1 MRDGFAASSRS
12 YHTYYLKEKFSVKSQ
27 INSHDQST
35 KFKTMK
41 GRMNLRNIT
50 SATKLCAILGNPI
63 EHTLSPLIHNAAF
76 DHLHLNYVFLAFKVE
91 HLKEAVHG
99 IRALDIKGVSVT
111 IPHKVAIIDYLDE
124 VEEIAGKIGAVNTV
138 VNRGGRLI
146 GYNTDW
152 SGAIRPLEAQVDLKG
167 RKALVLGAGGA
178 ARAIA
183 FGLKEKGA
191 DFTILNRTVHK
202 AEMLASELGVNY
214 GSLEDSAS
222 VPFDTVIN
230 TTSLGMYPN
239 VKDTPVKKALL
250 KGVLVFDMV
259 YNPLK
264 TRLIRDAEENG
275 CATIMGLEMFIN
287 QAAMQ
292 FELWTGEKA
301 PLDLMKK
308 VVVEA
313 LS

>member
-1 MRDGFAASSRS
+1 MSP
-12 YHTYYLKEKFSVKSQ
+12 HT
-27 INSHDQST
+27 
-35 KFKTMK
+35 
-41 GRMNLRNIT
+41 IT
-50 SATKLCAILGNPI
+50 SGTKLCAIFGNPI
-63 EHTLSPLIHNAAF
+63 EHTLSPRIHNAAF
-76 DHLHLNYVFLAFKVE
+76 EHLHLNYVFLAFKVE
-91 HLKEAVHG
+91 RLKEAVQG
-99 IRALDIKGVSVT
+99 IRALDLKGVSVT

-124 VEEIAGKIGAVNTV
+124 VEDIAGKIGAVNTV

-152 SGAIRPLEAQVDLKG
+152 SGAIDALEEKVDLKG

-183 FGLKEKGA
+183 FGLKERGA

-202 AEMLASELGVNY
+202 AEMLASELGAHY
-214 GSLEDSAS
+214 GALEDSAS

-239 VKDTPVKKALL
+239 VHDTPVEKALL
-250 KGVLVFDMV
+250 KDVLVFDMV

-264 TRLIRDAEENG
+264 TRLIREAEQNG
-275 CATIMGLEMFIN
+275 CTTITGLEMFIN
-287 QAAMQ
+287 QAALQ
-292 FELWTGEKA
+292 FDLWTGKKA
-301 PLDLMKK
+301 PLDVMKK

>member
-1 MRDGFAASSRS
+1 
-12 YHTYYLKEKFSVKSQ
+12 
-27 INSHDQST
+27 
-35 KFKTMK
+35 
-41 GRMNLRNIT
+41 MNLQNIT
-50 SATKLCAILGNPI
+50 PETKLCAIFGNPI

-76 DHLHLNYVFLAFKVE
+76 DHLNLDYIFLAFKVA
-91 HLKEAVHG
+91 HLKEAVQG
-99 IRALDIKGVSVT
+99 IRALDIKGISVT

-124 VEEIAGKIGAVNTV
+124 VEDIAGKIGAVNTV

-152 SGAIRPLEAQVDLKG
+152 SGAIEALEAQVDLKG

-183 FGLKEKGA
+183 FGLKERGA

-202 AEMLASELGVNY
+202 AEMLASELGVHY
-214 GSLEDSAS
+214 GSLEDSES
-222 VPFDTVIN
+222 VPFDSIIN

-239 VKDTPVKKALL
+239 VNDTPVKKALL
-250 KGVLVFDMV
+250 KDVLVFDMV

-264 TRLIRDAEENG
+264 TRLIRDAEQNG
-275 CATIMGLEMFIN
+275 CATITGLEMFIN
-287 QAAMQ
+287 QAAKQ
-292 FELWTGEKA
+292 FDLWTGKKA

-313 LS
+313 LA

>member
-1 MRDGFAASSRS
+1 MSP
-12 YHTYYLKEKFSVKSQ
+12 HT
-27 INSHDQST
+27 
-35 KFKTMK
+35 
-41 GRMNLRNIT
+41 IT
-50 SATKLCAILGNPI
+50 PETKLCAILGNPI

-76 DHLHLNYVFLAFKVE
+76 DHLNLNYIFLAFNVE

-99 IRALDIKGVSVT
+99 IRALDLKGVSVT
-111 IPHKVAIIDYLDE
+111 IPHKIAIIDYLDE
-124 VEEIAGKIGAVNTV
+124 VEDIASKIGAVNTV

-152 SGAIRPLEAQVDLKG
+152 RGAIDALEAQVELKG

-178 ARAIA
+178 ARAVA

-202 AEMLASELGVNY
+202 AEMLASEVGAHY
-214 GSLEDSAS
+214 GSLEDSAT
-222 VPFDTVIN
+222 VPFDSVIN

-239 VKDTPVKKALL
+239 VNDTPVKKALL
-250 KGVLVFDMV
+250 KDVLVFDMV

-264 TRLIRDAEENG
+264 TRLIRDAEQNG
-275 CATIMGLEMFIN
+275 CTTIMGLEMFVN
-287 QAAMQ
+287 QAALQ
-292 FELWTGEKA
+292 FELWTDKKA

>member
-1 MRDGFAASSRS
+1 
-12 YHTYYLKEKFSVKSQ
+12 
-27 INSHDQST
+27 
-35 KFKTMK
+35 MK

-50 SATKLCAILGNPI
+50 SATKLCALLGNPI

-76 DHLHLNYVFLAFKVE
+76 DHLNLNYVFLAFKVE

-111 IPHKVAIIDYLDE
+111 LPHKVAIIDYLDE
-124 VEEIAGKIGAVNTV
+124 VEDIAGKIGAVNTV

-152 SGAIRPLEAQVDLKG
+152 SGAIGALEAQVDLKG

-202 AEMLASELGVNY
+202 AERLASELGVDY

-222 VPFDTVIN
+222 VSFDTVIN
-230 TTSLGMYPN
+230 TTSLGMHPN
-239 VKDTPVKKALL
+239 VHDTPLKKALL
-250 KGVLVFDMV
+250 KDVLVFDMV

-275 CATIMGLEMFIN
+275 CTTIMGLEMFIN
-287 QAAMQ
+287 QAALQ
-292 FELWTGEKA
+292 FALWTRERA
-301 PLDLMKK
+301 PFDVMKK

>member
-1 MRDGFAASSRS
+1 MSP
-12 YHTYYLKEKFSVKSQ
+12 HT
-27 INSHDQST
+27 
-35 KFKTMK
+35 
-41 GRMNLRNIT
+41 IT
-50 SATKLCAILGNPI
+50 PETKLCAIFGNPI

-76 DHLHLNYVFLAFKVE
+76 DHLNLNYVFLAFKVE
-91 HLKEAVHG
+91 RLKEAVQG
-99 IRALDIKGVSVT
+99 IRAFDLKGVSVT

-124 VEEIAGKIGAVNTV
+124 VEDIAGKIGAVNTV

-152 SGAIRPLEAQVDLKG
+152 SGAIEALEAQVDLKG

-178 ARAIA
+178 ARAMG
-183 FGLKEKGA
+183 FGLKERGT

-202 AEMLASELGVNY
+202 AEMLASELGVDY
-214 GSLEDSAS
+214 GSLDDSEAL
-222 VPFDTVIN
+222 PFDTVIN

-239 VKDTPVKKALL
+239 VNDTPVKKALL
-250 KGVLVFDMV
+250 KDVLVFDMV

-264 TRLIRDAEENG
+264 TRLIREAEENG
-275 CATIMGLEMFIN
+275 CAIITGLEMFIN

-292 FELWTGEKA
+292 FNVWTGEKA
-301 PLDLMKK
+301 PLDVMKK
-308 VVVEA
+308 AVVEA